1 MSLNAELQAL
11 TVPAGTEFPGTVQAL
26 LDLIA
31 QYEAIVGLSSF
42 SGINYGD
49 TEPTPENRDRPWFK
63 TDASGNPIGWYSWGG
78 ASWEPTPVT
87 TESGTT
93 AARPS
98 SPTMGQL
105 YRDTDIDVLL
115 QFDGATWV
123 TASGSPGDIK
133 HVVAATLADALTKNP
148 GWESYTDGI
157 GKVIAGAAA
166 DGSDYDTDAGA
177 DAVTIAIENLPADTI
192 KLASGWAPYS
202 GAFQNGP
209 QPAGVFPIVT
219 GQGSSATSSTGPI
232 NPDTQVDLDVRQAT
246 KYLWVLMKS

>member
-1 MSLNAELQAL
+1 MALNAELQAL
-11 TVPAGTEFPGTVQAL
+11 TVPSGTEFPGTVQAL
-26 LDLIA
+26 LDLIS
-31 QYEAIVGLSSF
+31 QYEAIVGLESF

-63 TDASGNPIGWYSWGG
+63 TDSSGNPIGWYSWSGS
-78 ASWEPTPVT
+78 SWDPSPVT
-87 TESGTT
+87 VESGTT
-93 AARPS
+93 AERPT
-98 SPTMGQL
+98 SPTMGQQ
-105 YRDTDIDVLL
+105 YFDTDIDVLL
-115 QFDGATWV
+115 IYTGAIWV

-166 DGSDYDTDAGA
+166 DGSDYDTAVGA
-177 DAVTIAIENLPADTI
+177 DAVTIDITNLPSDTI
-192 KLASGWAPYS
+192 LLSSGWAPYS

-232 NPDTQVDLDVRQAT
+232 NPDTQVDLDVRQQT
-246 KYLWVLMKS
+246 RLLWVLMKS

>member
-11 TVPAGTEFPGTVQAL
+11 TVPSGTEFPGTVQAL

-31 QYEAIVGLSSF
+31 QYEAIVGLESF

-63 TDASGNPIGWYSWGG
+63 TDASGNPIGWYSWNGSVW
-78 ASWEPTPVT
+78 APSPITP
-87 TESGTT
+87 ESGTT
-93 AARPS
+93 ASRPTN
-98 SPTMGQL
+98 PTIAQL
-105 YRDTDIDVLL
+105 YYDTDIRVQLMWT
-115 QFDGATWV
+115 GAAWV
-123 TASGSPGDIK
+123 TAAGSPGDIK
-133 HVVAATLADALTKNP
+133 QVVAATLADALTNNP
-148 GWESYTDGI
+148 GWTQYTDGI
-157 GKVIAGAAA
+157 GKVLAGAAA
-166 DGSDYDTDAGA
+166 DGSDNATNAGA
-177 DAVTIAIENLPADTI
+177 DAVTIDITNLPADTI

-232 NPDTQVDLDVRQAT
+232 NPDAQVDLDVRQAT
-246 KYLWVLMKS
+246 RYVFFLEKS